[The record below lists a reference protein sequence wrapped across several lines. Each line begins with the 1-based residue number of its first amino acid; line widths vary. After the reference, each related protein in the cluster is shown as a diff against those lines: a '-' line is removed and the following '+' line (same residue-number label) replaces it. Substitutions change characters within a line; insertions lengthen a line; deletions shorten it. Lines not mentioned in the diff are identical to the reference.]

1 MAPAQAY
8 YFFSVILFAMI
19 FISPTLGEQHCLEPQ
34 KGLYLSYNAQSK
46 RDTIPGL
53 FVEVDAKINRY
64 NYTYNDGKGATFI
77 ISNMHPQMYYNEHHQ
92 K

>member
-1 MAPAQAY
+1 MAQPY
-8 YFFSVILFAMI
+8 RLPSILPIVLVVLCLQSGFA
-19 FISPTLGEQHCLEPQ
+19 EQHCLDPQ

-53 FVEVDAKINRY
+53 FNEIDAKIGRY
-64 NYTYNDGKGATFI
+64 NYTYNDGKGANIVIT
-77 ISNMHPQMYYNEHHQ
+77 NMHPQMYYNEHYQ